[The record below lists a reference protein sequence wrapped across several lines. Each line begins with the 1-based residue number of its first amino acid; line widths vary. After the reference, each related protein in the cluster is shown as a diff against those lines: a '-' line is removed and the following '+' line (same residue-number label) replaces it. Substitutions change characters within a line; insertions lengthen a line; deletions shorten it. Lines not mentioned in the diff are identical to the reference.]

1 MHRRKHQLPVIGTTS
16 ARPEIQQA
24 LWLHGR
30 HPVLAAV
37 RNPRRRLDRLVATS
51 ESAAVLEKV
60 ALAAPVS
67 RPRVETVDRRD
78 LAALLA
84 GDVVHQGFAALARP
98 LPACELD
105 SLLASIAGKDHALVV
120 VLDQVTDPRNIGAV
134 LRSAEAFEVI
144 GVVTQDRHAPAETP
158 ALAKAAS
165 GALESVPLIRVTNIA
180 RALRTLREA
189 DFLCIGLAGDAPL
202 PLSAALLEGRTA
214 LVLGAEGS
222 GLRRL
227 VGEACDVLVRIPM
240 SPSVDS
246 LNLSSAAAI
255 APYECACTRSSHAAA
270 AASSGAERA

>member
-1 MHRRKHQLPVIGTTS
+1 MHRRKHQPPVIGTTS
-16 ARPEIQQA
+16 PRPEIQQA

-37 RNPRRRLDRLVATS
+37 RNPCRRLDRLVATG

-78 LAALLA
+78 LSALLA
-84 GDVVHQGFAALARP
+84 GDAVHQGFAALARP
-98 LPACELD
+98 LPACKLET
-105 SLLASIAGKDHALVV
+105 LLASVAGTDQAVVV

-134 LRSAEAFEVI
+134 LRSAEAFEATSVLI
-144 GVVTQDRHAPAETP
+144 QDRHAPGETP

-189 DFLCIGLAGDAPL
+189 DFRCIGLARDAPL
-202 PLSAALLEGRTA
+202 PLSAASLEGRSA

-227 VGEACDVLVRIPM
+227 VREACDVLARIPM
-240 SPSVDS
+240 APSVDS

-255 APYECACTRSSHAAA
+255 ALYECACTRSSHAAA

>member
-1 MHRRKHQLPVIGTTS
+1 MHRRKHQPPGIGTTS
-16 ARPEIQQA
+16 SRPEIPQA

-37 RNPRRRLDRLVATS
+37 RNPRRRLDRLVATG

-67 RPRVETVDRRD
+67 RPRVETLDRRD
-78 LAALLA
+78 FAALLA

-105 SLLASIAGKDHALVV
+105 TLLASIAGKDRAVVV
-120 VLDQVTDPRNIGAV
+120 VLDQVTDLRNIGAV
-134 LRSAEAFEVI
+134 LRSAEAFEAV

-165 GALESVPLIRVTNIA
+165 GALESVPLVRVTNIA
-180 RALRTLREA
+180 RALRTLKQA
-189 DFLCIGLAGDAPL
+189 HFFCIGLAGDAPL
-202 PLSAALLEGRTA
+202 LLSEAPAQGR
-214 LVLGAEGS
+214 LGFVLGAEGS

-227 VGEACDVLVRIPM
+227 VRETCDVLGRIPCLLYT
-240 SPSVDS
+240 SPSPRDS
-246 LNLSSAAAI
+246 
-255 APYECACTRSSHAAA
+255 
-270 AASSGAERA
+270 

>member
-1 MHRRKHQLPVIGTTS
+1 MHRRKHQPPAIGTTPP
-16 ARPEIQQA
+16 RPEIPQA

-67 RPRVETVDRRD
+67 RPRVETLGRRD

-98 LPACELD
+98 LAACELD
-105 SLLASIAGKDHALVV
+105 TLLASTAGKDQAVVV

-134 LRSAEAFEVI
+134 LRSAEAFDAV
-144 GVVTQDRHAPAETP
+144 GVVTQDRHAPGETP
-158 ALAKAAS
+158 ALAKASS
-165 GALESVPLIRVTNIA
+165 GALESVPLVRVTNIA

-189 DFLCIGLAGDAPL
+189 DFRCIGLASDATL
-202 PLSAALLEGRTA
+202 ILSKAPVRGRLA
-214 LVLGAEGS
+214 IVLGAEGS

-227 VGEACDVLVRIPM
+227 VRQTCDMVARIPIA
-240 SPSVDS
+240 STVDS
-246 LNLSSAAAI
+246 LNLSAAAAI
-255 APYECACTRSSHAAA
+255 ALYECS
-270 AASSGAERA
+270 RARCSQTG